1 MVRVVLALDVVVL
14 ELVID
19 DDVVDVY
26 LGVLLI
32 LEEADTLDEPDD
44 VLD

>member
-26 LGVLLI
+26 TGVLLI
-32 LEEADTLDEPDD
+32 LEEADILDEPDD